1 MVLLRT
7 KTGKKAPCKVHAY
20 LPEYMLDYLNL
31 YALAMGKFR
40 SKILLGLVE
49 DWYSLAI
56 EDKTEEMLIDLIVEN
71 VQNQW
76 EMLQR
81 AAKTKSKYISFDD
94 FLDQLETELSSGKK
108 PQINSETAK
117 TIIRILDEKNKR

>member
-1 MVLLRT
+1 MII
-7 KTGKKAPCKVHAY
+7 Y
-20 LPEYMLDYLNL
+20 
-31 YALAMGKFR
+31 
-40 SKILLGLVE
+40 
-49 DWYSLAI
+49 
-56 EDKTEEMLIDLIVEN
+56 LIVEN

-76 EMLQR
+76 ELLQR
-81 AAKTKSKYISFDD
+81 ADKTKSKYISFDD